1 MHSGPVLLDP
11 HGRRVTLA
19 DIRARAAQLAALGDR
34 PLTFLNAATTLEAI
48 TDFLALRELRWPV
61 FLMDPHWTDEQRQRL
76 IERYQPGLL
85 LPGGPTGATT
95 PTHPDLGVLLTTS
108 GSTGS
113 PKLVRLSHENVDAN
127 ARQIAASLGLGPAD
141 RGVTALP
148 LHYSFGMSIVTSH
161 AASGGSI
168 LVTDASLLDRGFWA
182 QLDDAGVTLLPG
194 VPQSYAILKR
204 IGLPELPA
212 LRGLLQAGGRLDPAL
227 IEIFAQQKPFYVM
240 YGQTE
245 AGPRMAC
252 LPPNRLAD
260 KLGSVGQALPGGQ
273 FRIDD
278 GEVVY
283 RGPNVMMGYA
293 EHVEDLILPDM
304 QGDELHTGDLGYL
317 DDEGFL
323 FLTGRLKRI
332 VKLAGNRVALD
343 EVEALV
349 PELAPVAAVDGG
361 DAGVVLFSEAEPSV
375 FEGSRKRLARE
386 LRIPV
391 ALVEVRGIEQL
402 PVMSSGK
409 VDYERLA
416 RMTNSARDAS

>member
-1 MHSGPVLLDP
+1 MQSEPVLLDP
-11 HGRRVTLA
+11 YGGRVTRS
-19 DIRARAAQLAALGDR
+19 DIRARAAQLAVLGDR
-34 PLTFLNAATTLEAI
+34 PLTFLNAATTLEAV

-61 FLMDPHWTDEQRQRL
+61 FLMDPKWTAEQRQRL
-76 IERYQPGLL
+76 IDRYQPGLL

-113 PKLVRLSHENVDAN
+113 PRLVRLSHQNVDAN
-127 ARQIAASLGLGPAD
+127 ARQIAASLGLGPGD

-161 AASGGSI
+161 AVSGGSV
-168 LVTDASLLDRGFWA
+168 LVTDAGFLDRGFWA
-182 QLDDAGVTLLPG
+182 QLDGAGVTLLPG

-212 LRGLLQAGGRLDPAL
+212 LRGLLQAGGRLDPGL
-227 IEIFAQQKPFYVM
+227 IAHFAQLKPFYVM

-252 LPPNRLAD
+252 LPPGRLAE
-260 KLGSVGQALPGGQ
+260 KLGSAGQALNGGQ

-293 EHVEDLILPDM
+293 EHGEDLILPDV
-304 QGDELHTGDLGYL
+304 QGEELRTGDLGYL
-317 DDEGFL
+317 DDDGFL

-343 EVEALV
+343 EIEALV
-349 PELAPVAAVDGG
+349 PELAPVAAVDAGE
-361 DAGVVLFSEAEPSV
+361 AGVVLFT
-375 FEGSRKRLARE
+375 EGDPGLFGASRKRLARE
-386 LRIPV
+386 LGVPV
-391 ALVEVRGIEQL
+391 KLVDVRVIEEL

-409 VDYERLA
+409 IDYSALVERHL
-416 RMTNSARDAS
+416 

>member
-1 MHSGPVLLDP
+1 MQSGLVLLDP
-11 HGRRVTLA
+11 HGGRVTRE

-34 PLTFLNAATTLEAI
+34 PLTFLTADTTLEAV

-61 FLMDPHWTDEQRQRL
+61 FLMDANWTPDQRQRL
-76 IERYQPGLL
+76 IDRYQPGLL

-127 ARQIAASLGLGPAD
+127 ARQIAASLGLGPDD

-161 AASGGSI
+161 AVSGGSV
-168 LVTDASLLDRGFWA
+168 LVTDGGFLERRFWA
-182 QLDDAGVTLLPG
+182 QIDDAQVTLLPG

-204 IGLPELPA
+204 VGLPELPA

-227 IEIFAQQKPFYVM
+227 IAHFAQIKPFYVM

-245 AGPRMAC
+245 AAPRMAC
-252 LPPNRLAD
+252 LPPPRLAD
-260 KLGSVGQALPGGQ
+260 KLGSAGQALPGGR

-283 RGPNVMMGYA
+283 TGPNVMMGYA
-293 EHVEDLILPDM
+293 EHVEDLVLPDVH
-304 QGDELHTGDLGYL
+304 GNELRTGDLGYL

-323 FLTGRLKRI
+323 FLTGRMKRI

-343 EVEALV
+343 EIESLV
-349 PELAPVAAVDGG
+349 PELSPLAAIDGG
-361 DAGVVLFSEAEPSV
+361 DAGVVLFSEADPAL
-375 FEGSRKRLARE
+375 FAASRKRLARE
-386 LRIPV
+386 LRIP
-391 ALVEVRGIEQL
+391 AKLVDVRGIEGL

-409 VDYERLA
+409 IDYAKLKGMA
-416 RMTNSARDAS
+416 FGP